1 MGQKVSITSQHPN
14 TTRNAIRAILTTET
28 YQAVLV
34 DTPGIHKPKSALGEQ
49 LNATATESAASVDIV
64 IFCIAADERVGKG
77 DRFVARSISQM
88 SGVKRFC
95 LLTKI
100 DRVNKDRVLTGL
112 TEAAKLASD
121 EGFSWD
127 EIVPLSAMKGEQ
139 LWILKGLIERDLPE
153 GPAYYPAETLVDL
166 QVRDQ
171 ISELIRESTIAGTL
185 QELPHSIA
193 VSVNEI
199 EERGEGLTAIDAT
212 IFVERDSQ
220 KGIIV
225 GRAGSNIKAI
235 GSSVRPAIE
244 TLLGKKV
251 FLSLNVSVESNW
263 QRDPKALRKF
273 GIVRD

>member
-1 MGQKVSITSQHPN
+1 
-14 TTRNAIRAILTTET
+14 
-28 YQAVLV
+28 
-34 DTPGIHKPKSALGEQ
+34 
-49 LNATATESAASVDIV
+49 
-64 IFCIAADERVGKG
+64 
-77 DRFVARSISQM
+77 
-88 SGVKRFC
+88 
-95 LLTKI
+95 
-100 DRVNKDRVLTGL
+100 
-112 TEAAKLASD
+112 
-121 EGFSWD
+121 
-127 EIVPLSAMKGEQ
+127 
-139 LWILKGLIERDLPE
+139 
-153 GPAYYPAETLVDL
+153 
-166 QVRDQ
+166 
-171 ISELIRESTIAGTL
+171 LIRESTIAGTL

-244 TLLGKKV
+244 RLLGKKV

-263 QRDPKALRKF
+263 QSDPKALRKF